1 MQVVTPP
8 VHNNDGIAYSSPDLL
23 VIGLE
28 LRHIVAASDWN
39 NGDIPDDSSNWNNP
53 YGDTVL

>member
-1 MQVVTPP
+1 
-8 VHNNDGIAYSSPDLL
+8 L

-39 NGDIPDDSSNWNNP
+39 NGEIPDDPSNWNSP
-53 YGDTVL
+53 YDDTVL